1 MPPLPE
7 IAQAKA
13 DFTAARDRLL
23 DSLANTPDDRIAWS
37 PSPTARS
44 IAHQVAHVARTVK
57 NLQALFG
64 GMPPNR
70 AGSAEAD
77 STFREWEQQFTTRG
91 EVVEMLEQNC
101 NAYLAWLDTLT
112 PEQLARI
119 VELPFGLGQ
128 GPVRDLLAF
137 QISHMQW
144 HTAQIDY
151 IQTIYGDHNW
161 NVLGPSS

>member
-7 IAQAKA
+7 IAQTKA

-23 DSLANTPDDRIAWS
+23 TSLANTPDDRFSWA

-44 IAHQVAHVARTVK
+44 IAHQAAHIARTVK
-57 NLQALFG
+57 NLQVLFG
-64 GMPPNR
+64 GKPPN
-70 AGSAEAD
+70 SAASAQAD
-77 STFREWEQQFTTRG
+77 QAFREWEQQFTTRE
-91 EVVEMLEQNC
+91 EVVEMLEKNC
-101 NAYLAWLDTLT
+101 SAYLAWLDTVT
-112 PEQLARI
+112 PEQLERI
-119 VELPFGLGQ
+119 IELPFGLGK
-128 GPVRDLLAF
+128 GHLRDLLDF

-161 NVLGPSS
+161 NIQY

>member
-23 DSLANTPDDRIAWS
+23 TSLANTPDDRFGWT

-44 IAHQVAHVARTVK
+44 IAHQVAHVARTIK

-64 GMPPNR
+64 GQPPHG
-70 AGSAEAD
+70 AASTEAD
-77 STFREWEQQFTTRG
+77 QAFRAWEQQFTTRE
-91 EVVEMLEQNC
+91 EVVEMLEQNS
-101 NAYLAWLDTLT
+101 NAYLAWLDTVTL
-112 PEQLARI
+112 EQLERI
-119 VELPFGLGQ
+119 IELPFGLGQ
-128 GPVRDLLAF
+128 GPLRDLLAF
-137 QISHMQW
+137 QIAHMQW

-151 IQTIYGDHNW
+151 IQTIYGDHSW
-161 NVLGPSS
+161 NA